1 MKKKLLWVKT
11 DAMLPLDK
19 GGKIRS
25 FNMLK
30 HICDK
35 ASVDYLCFASAGLG
49 RADRELLTGMFN
61 AFWEVP
67 PADPHHKDWKYL
79 LRLFQAHSC
88 GKPFTLFNYHRKHM
102 AQKIHEMCQQNAYD
116 AIVCDFLGPALNFSS
131 ALRKGAVLFQHNV
144 EHLLWERQAH
154 QEKRH
159 LRKLVYAREYR
170 LVKRFEQDLCRE
182 FRRVVCVSDEDAAV
196 LRERFGLDH
205 VFSIDT
211 GVDVDYFVPS
221 ASPPLKQRIV
231 FTGSMDWLPNIDAM
245 HWFVGE
251 VLPKVQK
258 SFPEAELAIVGRN
271 PVSEIQRLA
280 EGNAKIIVSGSVP
293 DVRPWMAQAEVFV
306 VPIRVGGG
314 TRLKIYEAM
323 AMGLPVVS
331 TTIGAEG
338 LKYAHGDNI
347 LIADT
352 ADDFA
357 RSVVGLLRD
366 QTCRANM
373 GLAARRFVLE
383 NFAWPR
389 IAEQFL
395 EIVLNSDCSS

>member
-1 MKKKLLWVKT
+1 MKKLLWVKT

-25 FNMLK
+25 FNMLR

-49 RADRELLTGMFN
+49 HADRELLTGMFH
-61 AFWEVP
+61 AFWEVQP
-67 PADPHHKDWKYL
+67 VDPDRKDWKYL
-79 LRLFQAHSC
+79 LRLFQAHAL
-88 GKPFTLFNYHRKHM
+88 GKPFTLFNYHRKQM
-102 AQKIHEMCQQNAYD
+102 AQKIHELCRQNAYD
-116 AIVCDFLGPALNFSS
+116 AVVCDFLGPALNFSPT
-131 ALRKGAVLFQHNV
+131 LRKGAVLFQHNV

-154 QEKRH
+154 QEIRYW
-159 LRKLVYAREYR
+159 RKLVYAREHR

-182 FRRVVCVSDEDAAV
+182 FRRVVCVSEEDASV
-196 LRERFGLDH
+196 LRQRFGLGH

-211 GVDVDYFVPS
+211 GVDVDYFVPPVN
-221 ASPPLKQRIV
+221 PPLKQRLV
-231 FTGSMDWLPNIDAM
+231 FTGSMDWLPNMDAM
-245 HWFVGE
+245 RWFVRE
-251 VLPKVQK
+251 VFPKVQE

-271 PVSEIQRLA
+271 PVPEIQRLP

-352 ADDFA
+352 VDDFA
-357 RSVVGLLRD
+357 GSVVELLRD
-366 QTCRANM
+366 KARRASM
-373 GLAARRFVLE
+373 GLAARGFVLE
-383 NFAWPR
+383 NFSWPW
-389 IAEQFL
+389 IADQFL
-395 EIVLNSDCSS
+395 EIVLNS